1 MFNRRLMIFIVLWAL
16 TLGVLWWYWHTIQ
29 GESLQ
34 AGQSGISATRFM
46 QNLNGSWDQF
56 SSLRQAWTTES
67 ERIKGIN
74 NQSFLTGGKLITLPS
89 SERFRVVAKRVRIPG
104 EWSSRT
110 MLLTMNGVQGNASV
124 YLNGISSSQK
134 IGEFEGSGGADE
146 IEIPAKAFCYGED
159 NILIVELAGSA
170 GQRATFLGSAWP
182 SSGRITGDFRLSAVV
197 ETTIMPPQV
206 HVAWTGTTA
215 QITVESSLQLR
226 GFSQD
231 GPWTVNGVLSD
242 GSAGVAEQTI
252 TLEPQEK
259 VDNRPVTLTFSVPD
273 AKRWTLEDP
282 YLYQLHLTVTNSKA
296 DMDDLALPIG
306 LRTISFSA
314 GKWVLNDQVIPIIG
328 KALMPQDEYEL
339 RHTEQVEAWLRSERQ
354 KGVNLIYFI
363 GQSPDELWLQ
373 AADRVGMGL
382 WAELPVE
389 LIPSHRLPQ
398 PIVFRKNIKEKM
410 LHPSLWAWTVGK
422 GLDSDNLAKTYLQQA
437 VKEVQPNLAFAL
449 ETTHHSI
456 SDFPEEQLLVIKAN
470 NLQGDWGQVTVETS
484 SIPRI
489 LWVNESIA
497 AGVWALLMFY
507 LAWMN
512 LRSTI
517 WRYKEIGEKKPK
529 RRLRRAWLWDGLF
542 ILARE
547 GMLAGLV
554 TSGIFRIPIHIS
566 PWFSHLWPRIE
577 LVQAQSPWLVW
588 EMLTVLFML
597 IRLLQ
602 VGVVSPHMPDAPHA
616 IGLVYWLERRYRW
629 AVFIAIGWASL
640 PWGVPFYFPIL
651 GYIALVI
658 LFLPIRVRDIHRVG
672 GHYLPFLW
680 VPGIMAG
687 SVFVWASFYVGDWI
701 YLWHMLSE
709 SIFNWIG
716 RG

>member
-16 TLGVLWWYWHTIQ
+16 TLGTLWWYWQNVQ
-29 GESLQ
+29 GQSLQ
-34 AGQSGISATRFM
+34 AGQSGVSATRFM

-110 MLLTMNGVQGNASV
+110 MLLTMNSVQGHASV

-146 IEIPAKAFCYGED
+146 IEIPAKAFLYGED

-182 SSGRITGDFRLSAVV
+182 SSGRITGDFRLNAVV

-215 QITVESSLQLR
+215 QITVESSIQLR

-273 AKRWTLEDP
+273 ARRWTLEDP

-306 LRTISFSA
+306 LRTIAFSA
-314 GKWVLNDQVIPIIG
+314 GKWVLNDQVIPIMG
-328 KALMPQDEYEL
+328 KALMPQDEYTL

-398 PIVFRKNIKEKM
+398 PIVFRKSIKEKM

-422 GLDSDNLAKTYLQQA
+422 GLDFDNLAKTYLQQA
-437 VKEVQPNLAFAL
+437 VKEVQPDLAFAL
-449 ETTHHSI
+449 QTTHHSI
-456 SDFPEEQLLVIKAN
+456 SDFPEQQLLVIKGN
-470 NLQGDWGQVTVETS
+470 NLQGDWGQVMVETP
-484 SIPRI
+484 SIPRV
-489 LWVNESIA
+489 LWANESIA

-542 ILARE
+542 VLARE

-554 TSGIFRIPIHIS
+554 TSGLYRIPIHIS

-629 AVFIAIGWASL
+629 AVFIAIGWASF

-651 GYIALVI
+651 GYTALVI

-672 GHYLPFLW
+672 GHYMPFLW

-709 SIFNWIG
+709 SIFFWIG